1 MAHCSPLGSA
11 LDFGARREVP
21 VPRYVISRKFDVTAD
36 QMPDIGRKSRR
47 LIEEE
52 FSNVV
57 WIHSHVAVEEDGHVR
72 TFCLYDAPDL
82 EAVKQHADMLG
93 RHEIEG
99 VYEVAGDVTPADFPP
114 LPTEN

>member
-1 MAHCSPLGSA
+1 
-11 LDFGARREVP
+11 

-36 QMPDIGRKSRR
+36 EMGDIGRKSRR
-47 LIEEE
+47 IIEEE
-52 FSNVV
+52 FTNVV

-82 EAVKQHADMLG
+82 EAVQQHADKLG
-93 RHEIEG
+93 RHQIEG

-114 LPTEN
+114 LPTDS

>member
-1 MAHCSPLGSA
+1 
-11 LDFGARREVP
+11 

-36 QMPDIGRKSRR
+36 QMPEIGRKSRR

-57 WIHSHVAVEEDGHVR
+57 WIHSHVAVEDDGHVR
-72 TFCLYDAPDL
+72 TFCLYEAPDL
-82 EAVKQHADMLG
+82 EAVQQHADKLG
-93 RHEIEG
+93 RHQIEG

-114 LPTEN
+114 LQADA